1 MVSVG
6 ADYGVVIAEAHE
18 VRTEVDGD
26 GVARVADRL
35 AHGQSG
41 PRGSVGGDGARF
53 GMSIFARDVNGD
65 SKADLLVGAPRKN
78 GGGVED
84 AGQGFLFFGPTFS
97 AQGHQAFLRP
107 EAKPHD
113 VLGFRALAAD
123 VLGDGAID
131 VLFCSLARHQDMAI
145 VAWSGADFD
154 AAPRVWAPPSDAGH
168 HFVQGLDHGRR
179 GRGAEN
185 LLVGDPSFS
194 PSGKSESG
202 RVLIRRLSADS

>member
-1 MVSVG
+1 M
-6 ADYGVVIAEAHE
+6 
-18 VRTEVDGD
+18 
-26 GVARVADRL
+26 
-35 AHGQSG
+35 
-41 PRGSVGGDGARF
+41 
-53 GMSIFARDVNGD
+53 
-65 SKADLLVGAPRKN
+65 
-78 GGGVED
+78 
-84 AGQGFLFFGPTFS
+84 FFGPTFS

-179 GRGAEN
+179 VRGAEN